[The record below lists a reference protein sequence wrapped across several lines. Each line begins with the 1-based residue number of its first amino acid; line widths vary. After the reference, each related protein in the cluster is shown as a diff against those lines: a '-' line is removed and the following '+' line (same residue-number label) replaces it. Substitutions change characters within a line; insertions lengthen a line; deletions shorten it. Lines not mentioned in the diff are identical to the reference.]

1 MNTTYLK
8 YVIEIEKRRS
18 ITHAAEKLFMAQPN
32 LSKVIKEFE
41 ETLGFTIFERGP
53 KGTVPTPEGAQL
65 IKYAKEVLAQI
76 EKIEQIRLDDFKDV
90 QRFNVA
96 IPRGSYISYA
106 VVKLIEE
113 LDLNK
118 SIRVNIQETNSM
130 QAITNVAEG
139 LFNLGVIRYDMA
151 HENYFRDYL
160 KNKKVIFEPIWE
172 FKHLVTL
179 AKDSP
184 LHDKEELELSDLDDF
199 VEISHGDNFVPYLKQ
214 MSNQEHSCSKQIFVY
229 ERQTQFAIMS
239 HVPKT
244 YIWGSAIPKELLDL
258 YNLEQKPCKGIRKKY
273 RDGFIYR
280 EGYNLT
286 NLDQRFM
293 VKLEEVK
300 NEVSQR
306 IEKY

>member
-18 ITHAAEKLFMAQPN
+18 ITHAAEKLYMAQPN
-32 LSKVIKEFE
+32 LSKVIREFE

-76 EKIEQIRLDDFKDV
+76 NKIEQISQSEFKDV
-90 QRFNVA
+90 QRFNVTT
-96 IPRGSYISYA
+96 PRGSYISYA
-106 VVKLIEE
+106 VVRLIEE
-113 LDLNK
+113 LDLDK
-118 SIRVNIQETNSM
+118 SIQVNIQETNSM
-130 QAITNVAEG
+130 QAISNVSDG
-139 LFNLGVIRYDMA
+139 QFNLGVIRYDMA

-160 KNKKVIFEPIWE
+160 KDKKVVFEPIWE

-184 LHDKEELELSDLDDF
+184 LHDKEILELSDLDDF

-214 MSNQEHSCSKQIFVY
+214 LNQNEEACSKQIFVY

-244 YIWGSAIPKELLDL
+244 YIWGSAIPQELLDL

-280 EGYNLT
+280 EGYTLS

-300 NEVSQR
+300 NEVYQNL
-306 IEKY
+306 EK

>member
-18 ITHAAEKLFMAQPN
+18 ITHAAEKLYMAQPN
-32 LSKVIKEFE
+32 LSKVIREFE

-76 EKIEQIRLDDFKDV
+76 NKIEQISESEFKDV
-90 QRFNVA
+90 QRFNVTT
-96 IPRGSYISYA
+96 PRGSYISYA
-106 VVKLIEE
+106 VVRLIEE
-113 LDLNK
+113 LDLDK
-118 SIRVNIQETNSM
+118 SIQVNIQETNSM
-130 QAITNVAEG
+130 QAISNVSDG
-139 LFNLGVIRYDMA
+139 QFNLGVIRYDMA

-160 KNKKVIFEPIWE
+160 KDKKVVFEPIWE

-184 LHDKEELELSDLDDF
+184 LHDKEILELSDLDDF

-214 MSNQEHSCSKQIFVY
+214 LNQNEETCSKQIFVY

-244 YIWGSAIPKELLDL
+244 YIWGSAIPQELLDL

-280 EGYNLT
+280 EGYTLS

-300 NEVSQR
+300 NEVYQNL
-306 IEKY
+306 EK